1 LISDLGGAARISR
14 PAASRALERASQR
27 RQIFSSA
34 PVSFG
39 EGRDHLFWMPEMTGR
54 TQYFT
59 AIHERLKQ
67 RPAFDCVVQT
77 LMLAS
82 GVLPERHLARFVPAP
97 LDVRFGTPTVGK
109 IFWDLKHIKVVREEE
124 SDRYGRSI
132 ALTDEFREAFAPEA
146 PPIPFHVRLR
156 TEGFLLKVIAQWL
169 QYTSMAAWNSV
180 EVRNNFTGNPVVFNG
195 FAFDLK
201 APTFLRPLARQSKK
215 PVPGFLVADV
225 SFSGFLEHEAKAF
238 VRKLSFIRNRKN
250 PPSVLAICFAESF
263 HLSAFKILREAG
275 VMAIQLSR
283 LGSRSLSELVRSLAS
298 IFENVQSQEAH
309 DLEKALKAVGQLA
322 GERETNMAGSIFE
335 LMIGRFLEQQGYTVR
350 FFGKKVRGELA
361 AGKAAEREVDV
372 VADRGEI
379 LHIAEVKGYH
389 RFQPVELGEVQR
401 FFEETAPLARAALNV
416 GQMHSVTTYSFYTA

>member
-1 LISDLGGAARISR
+1 
-14 PAASRALERASQR
+14 
-27 RQIFSSA
+27 
-34 PVSFG
+34 
-39 EGRDHLFWMPEMTGR
+39 MPEMTGR

-180 EVRNNFTGNPVVFNG
+180 EVR
-195 FAFDLK
+195 
-201 APTFLRPLARQSKK
+201 KK

-361 AGKAAEREVDV
+361 AGTAAEREVDV